1 MFLFTDIEDSTRLWQ
16 SAPEVMQVALTRH
29 DAIMRDGIAAHGG
42 EVFKTAGDA
51 FYAAFPDPARG
62 LDAALALQQA
72 LGDEPWPAATPIRVR
87 MALHVGEAQARD
99 GDWFGPPLNVVA
111 RMLTVARGAQTLVS
125 AAARSCLDG
134 SRAGAASTLG
144 GAGAGAAV
152 LESHGFFRMKGVD
165 EPVEVF
171 ELGLRGKSAF
181 TPPRDT
187 DPVYR
192 VVRDGDLWQP
202 ARAIRNNLPAE
213 RDAFVGRSAE
223 LHAIAQRLDDGE
235 RLLTL
240 VGPAGTGKTRIV
252 CRYGRAWLG
261 DWPGGVYFCDL
272 SDARTLDGIHFAVA
286 MAIDVPLGR
295 SDPAVQLG
303 HAIAG
308 RGRCLVILDNFEQVT
323 EHAAATVGRWLER
336 AGEAAFL
343 VTSRERLHVAGE
355 EILPIEPLP
364 LDSDA
369 IELFAARARAQR
381 PGFALDAANRAAVAE
396 LVRLVDGLPLA
407 IELAAARVRVFA
419 PAQLVERM
427 RDRFALLAG
436 ARGAAARQATLKAAI
451 DWSWD
456 LLSPW
461 EKAAF
466 GQCAV
471 FEGGFTMEAAEAV
484 VDLAAFSDAPP
495 VMDAVQALVDKS
507 LLRVYVPASERRFD
521 LDEPYFGMYLS
532 IHDYA
537 TERLAH
543 SGAGA
548 AQAAEDRH
556 GRHYAQLGGDAAF
569 DALARHGSVRVRHAL
584 ALELDNLLAACRRAV
599 ARHDAAIAVPAYRA
613 AWEALEL
620 RGPFSAAAAL
630 GSQVLALPE
639 MPAALRAL
647 AGWIVGLVDWRRGKL
662 DESERQLDAALA
674 ICHGNGDRRL
684 EARVLGSLGNLYQSK
699 GRLDESLA
707 AQAAALAIL
716 REFGNRPAEGTT
728 LGNLGNAHFARGNLD
743 EARDAYERAI
753 AIHREVGN
761 RLIEGS
767 VLSNLAGIHYEQ
779 GRVDQ
784 AMDCLQEALRAHVE
798 VGDRRSEGVAIGNLA
813 IVHRGQGRFEE
824 ALDAYARALAIHRE
838 LGDRHFEGM
847 ALSNLSGLHQL
858 QGRTDE
864 ALATCRQA
872 LEILHEIGNRA
883 EEGVVLGNL
892 GTALVE
898 VGRVDEAREAF
909 RRGESTLREIG
920 SRLGLAKFLCHRGQA
935 EARLGDRD
943 AARAA
948 LDEAERIA
956 AAIGAGPDSE
966 LGSEVAA
973 LRGRLVPAAAP

>member
-16 SAPEVMQVALTRH
+16 SAPEVMQVALARH
-29 DAIMRDGIAAHGG
+29 DAIMRDGIASHGG

-51 FYAAFPDPARG
+51 FYAAFPDPVRG
-62 LDAALALQQA
+62 LDAALALQRA
-72 LGDEPWPAATPIRVR
+72 LGDEPWPAATPLRVR

-125 AAARSCLDG
+125 AAAASFLEG
-134 SRAGAASTLG
+134 SATGAAG
-144 GAGAGAAV
+144 
-152 LESHGFFRMKGVD
+152 LESHGFFRLKGVD

-171 ELGLRGKSAF
+171 ELGERGRSAF
-181 TPPRDT
+181 VPPLET
-187 DPVYR
+187 GPVYR

-213 RDAFVGRSAE
+213 RDAFVGRSVE
-223 LHAIAQRLDDGE
+223 LQAIARRFDDGE
-235 RLLTL
+235 RLVTVL
-240 VGPAGTGKTRIV
+240 GPAGTGKTRV
-252 CRYGRAWLG
+252 ACRYGRAWLG

-286 MAIDVPLGR
+286 MAVDVPLGR
-295 SDPAVQLG
+295 IDPGVQLG

-308 RGRCLVILDNFEQVT
+308 RGRCLVILDNFEQLT
-323 EHAAATVGRWLER
+323 QHAAATVGRWLER

-355 EILPIEPLP
+355 EILPIDPLP

-381 PGFALDAANRAAVAE
+381 PDFSLDAANRPAVAE
-396 LVRLVDGLPLA
+396 VVRLVDGLPLA

-419 PAQLVERM
+419 PEQLVLRM

-484 VDLAAFSDAPP
+484 VDLVAFPDAPP

-507 LLRVYVPASERRFD
+507 LLRVYVPATERRFD

-537 TERLAH
+537 TERLSR

-548 AQAAEDRH
+548 AQAAEERH
-556 GRHYAQLGGDAAF
+556 GRHYAQLGSDAAL
-569 DALARHGSVRVRHAL
+569 DALSRHGSVRVRRAL
-584 ALELDNLLAACRRAV
+584 ALELDNLVAACRRAV

-620 RGPFSAAAAL
+620 RGPFAAAAAL
-630 GSQVLALPE
+630 GNQVLSLPE
-639 MPAALRAL
+639 IPAALRAH
-647 AGWIVGLVDWRRGKL
+647 ACWIGGLVDWRQGKL
-662 DESERQLDAALA
+662 DESERWLDSALT
-674 ICHGNGDRRL
+674 ICREGNDPRL
-684 EARVLGSLGNLYQSK
+684 EARVLGSLGNLYQSQ
-699 GRLDESLA
+699 GRLDEALA
-707 AQAAALAIL
+707 AQAAALAIH
-716 REFGNRPAEGTT
+716 RESGNRPAEGTT
-728 LGNLGNAHFARGNLD
+728 LGNLGNAHFAKGNLD

-779 GRVDQ
+779 GRVGES
-784 AMDCLQEALRAHVE
+784 MDCLQEALAAHVE
-798 VGDRRSEGVAIGNLA
+798 VGDRRSEGVAVGNLA
-813 IVHRGQGRFEE
+813 IVFRGQRRFDD
-824 ALDAYARALAIHRE
+824 ALDAHARALAIHRE

-847 ALSNLSGLHQL
+847 ALSNLSGLYQL
-858 QGRTDE
+858 QERTDE

-872 LEILHEIGNRA
+872 LAILHEIGNRA

-898 VGRVDEAREAF
+898 KGRADEAREAF
-909 RRGESTLREIG
+909 RRGESILREIG
-920 SRLGLAKFLCHRGQA
+920 SRLGLAKLLCHRGQA

-943 AARAA
+943 AAGAA

-966 LGSEVAA
+966 LGCEVAT
-973 LRGRLVPAAAP
+973 LREAIGAGSV